1 MLAKLI
7 EGATR
12 RRISGPHVSTNIDDE
27 IPV

>member
-1 MLAKLI
+1 MLSKLI

-12 RRISGPHVSTNIDDE
+12 RRVSGPHVSTNIDDE